1 MGSGVRIGTWNLAG
15 RWSPAHRE
23 LLTGRDCDVW
33 LLTEV
38 RDDTDLPGY
47 YGHLAVGEM
56 AAGRRWAGVFSRSP
70 LTALPDPHFAS
81 ACAVVD
87 GVTFCSTVL
96 PWRSCGPVP
105 WGEGTH
111 AERTARAL
119 DSLVRNLPRGDLVWG
134 GDWNRSLFGA
144 EWAGSKA
151 GRAHL
156 ERTVFQLGLQV
167 PTRDLPH
174 RLEGVGTIDHIAVS
188 REATVV
194 EASCVPGV
202 GVGGALSDH
211 DAYVVELGSAS
222 RGLCV

>member
-1 MGSGVRIGTWNLAG
+1 MRIGTWNLAG
-15 RWSPAHRE
+15 RWSPAHLE
-23 LLTGRDCDVW
+23 LLTAQDCDTW

-38 RDDTDLPGY
+38 RDDVDIAGFHA
-47 YGHLAVGEM
+47 HLTEGRVVGR
-56 AAGRRWAGVFSRSP
+56 RRWAGVFSRSP
-70 LTALPDPHFAS
+70 LTAMPDPHAAS

-87 GVTFCSTVL
+87 GVTFCGTVL

-119 DSLVRNLPRGDLVWG
+119 DSLVGVLPRDYLVWG
-134 GDWNRSLFGA
+134 GDWNHSLVGP

-156 ERTVFQLGLQV
+156 EGALDQLGLQV

-174 RLEGVGTIDHIAVS
+174 RLGGIGTIDHIAVP
-188 REATVV
+188 REFVVVDATRV
-194 EASCVPGV
+194 SGV
-202 GVGGALSDH
+202 GPEGELSDH
-211 DAYVVELGSAS
+211 DAYVVELG
-222 RGLCV
+222 